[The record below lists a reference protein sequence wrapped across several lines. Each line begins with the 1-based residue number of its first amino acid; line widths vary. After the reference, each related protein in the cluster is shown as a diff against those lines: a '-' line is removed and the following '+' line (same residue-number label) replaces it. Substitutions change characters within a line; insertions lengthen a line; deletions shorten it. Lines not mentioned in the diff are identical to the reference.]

1 MKKLRIILTMGIPAC
16 GKSTWAKQYIKDN
29 QGWKIVN
36 KDYLRLM
43 IDDGKWSKQ
52 NEKVILSIRDSII
65 ETILNSGFNVIVD
78 DTNLSDTHYNHI
90 KEKFKGVATVEIKD
104 FTHVSLEECILRD
117 SKRQNYV
124 GEKVIRQ
131 IYNQYLRVEPV
142 KPVYD
147 PELMNV
153 VLVDID
159 GTTALFSKDKNPF
172 DRDFE
177 NDELNLAV
185 AEIIEGRNI
194 IFISGRKEKFRKQT
208 NEFFDRNDISYLA
221 LYMRKDGDDRKD
233 SIIKKEI
240 YEEKI
245 KGKYNILF
253 VVDDRLSVSRQWF
266 EFGLPLFRFGD
277 PDSDF

>member
-1 MKKLRIILTMGIPAC
+1 LPAS
-16 GKSTWAKQYIKDN
+16 GKSFWSKQFIKDN
-29 QGWKIVN
+29 PIWKIVN

-43 IDDGKWSKQ
+43 VDDGKWSKQ

-65 ETILNSGFNVIVD
+65 ETILSSGFNVIVD
-78 DTNLSDTHYNHI
+78 DTNLSDNHYNHI

-131 IYNQYLRVEPV
+131 MYNQYLRPEPV
-142 KPVYD
+142 APIYD
-147 PELMNV
+147 FDLPDV
-153 VLVDID
+153 VITDLD
-159 GTTALFSKDKNPF
+159 GTTALFGKDKNPF

-185 AEIIEGRNI
+185 ARILDGRDV
-194 IFISGRKEKFRKQT
+194 IFLSGRQEKFRKQT
-208 NEFFDRNDISYLA
+208 NEFLEKHNLPYLH
-221 LYMRKDGDDRKD
+221 LFMRKDGDQRKD

-240 YEEKI
+240 YENEI

-266 EFGLPLFRFGD
+266 ELGLPLFRYGD
-277 PDSDF
+277 PDADF